1 LAQVGYPVT
10 GSGSRSEEDLRMPG
24 GAWGSRCSSAYLRW
38 PSPRVSPPRNCAR
51 KRRRPAP
58 GTASTAAPTPSLV
71 VSRRK
76 AWRGVTGICRLPRIG
91 VGDGVTGRARVGA
104 VLAVTR
110 GPGAGASRT
119 WMPSAARPRTAASGT
134 RGISPVLRLFRRG
147 QGGGRGWLQ
156 SVQGGPWSRVGG
168 KGRARLPCGEAKRT
182 PRP

>member
-1 LAQVGYPVT
+1 MPRRSLGLALVVCVLALALA
-10 GSGSRSEEDLRMPG
+10 SCVSSEELRQEEEATCTG
-24 GAWGSRCSSAYLRW
+24 YGFHR
-38 PSPRVSPPRNCAR
+38 
-51 KRRRPAP
+51 
-58 GTASTAAPTPSLV
+58 GTDASLV

-110 GPGAGASRT
+110 GSGAGASRT
-119 WMPSAARPRTAASGT
+119 WMPSAARPRTAPSGT

>member
-1 LAQVGYPVT
+1 MPRRSLGLALFVCVLALALA
-10 GSGSRSEEDLRMPG
+10 SCVSSEELRQEEEATCTGYGFHRGTDAFASCLQKESLARRYWDL
-24 GAWGSRCSSAYLRW
+24 
-38 PSPRVSPPRNCAR
+38 SP
-51 KRRRPAP
+51 
-58 GTASTAAPTPSLV
+58 
-71 VSRRK
+71 
-76 AWRGVTGICRLPRIG
+76 PRIG

-134 RGISPVLRLFRRG
+134 RGISPVLRLFRRE

-182 PRP
+182 ARP